1 MVYVAATEGDV
12 APRPG
17 ISLPGKIALGTVAF
31 AAASFAAALIAG
43 FDPATLITADLPPA
57 TGTAVT
63 GSVMSFND
71 RFVPPSPETSVDASA
86 RQLVQSWS
94 SELQTKIQQAKGR
107 LAQKLQSGNSL
118 PQDFRTALID
128 APKDALKPADEP
140 KAVDEPKPVAP
151 AAISIPLPKARPA
164 DARQVDA
171 KLDEPLP
178 PPTAPVVAARTDDR
192 SLLQKL
198 SDFTGKITMASL
210 GSSETGTYHDAPD
223 LTTFGYDKQTAVYDI
238 TAHAVYLPN
247 GIRLEAHS
255 GMGNLMD
262 DPDHVGER
270 MVGATPPATYDLKPR
285 EKLFHGVPALRM
297 NPQDASAALG
307 RSGLLTHPFM
317 LGPRGDSNG
326 CVSIKNYDLFIKAYN
341 DGLFNR
347 LVVLR
352 SLNGNGG
359 GNVTVAHAEQ
369 QS

>member
-1 MVYVAATEGDV
+1 MVYVLATEGEV
-12 APRPG
+12 ASAPG
-17 ISLPGKIALGTVAF
+17 MSMPGKIALAAVAF
-31 AAASFAAALIAG
+31 TAASFAAALIVG
-43 FDPATLITADLPPA
+43 FDPTAWITADLPPS
-57 TGTAVT
+57 TG
-63 GSVMSFND
+63 GVMSFND
-71 RFVPPSPETSVDASA
+71 RFVPPPAEASVDASA
-86 RQLVQSWS
+86 RQLVESWS
-94 SELQTKIQQAKGR
+94 SELETKMRQAKGR
-107 LAQKLQSGNSL
+107 LAQRLLTGNSL
-118 PQDFRTALID
+118 PQDFRTAVTD
-128 APKDALKPADEP
+128 EPKPADEP
-140 KAVDEPKPVAP
+140 KLADELKAVDEPKPVVAP
-151 AAISIPLPKARPA
+151 AAISVPLPKARPA
-164 DARQVDA
+164 DARVVDA
-171 KLDEPLP
+171 KLEEPTQP
-178 PPTAPVVAARTDDR
+178 PPAAPVVAARTDDR
-192 SLLQKL
+192 SLFQKL

-223 LTTFGYDKQTAVYDI
+223 LSSFGYDKQTAVYDI

-255 GMGNLMD
+255 GMGSLMD

-341 DGLFNR
+341 DGLFTR

-352 SLNGNGG
+352 SLNGNG
-359 GNVTVAHAEQ
+359 NVTVAHAEQ

>member
-1 MVYVAATEGDV
+1 M
-12 APRPG
+12 
-17 ISLPGKIALGTVAF
+17 
-31 AAASFAAALIAG
+31 
-43 FDPATLITADLPPA
+43 
-57 TGTAVT
+57 
-63 GSVMSFND
+63 
-71 RFVPPSPETSVDASA
+71 
-86 RQLVQSWS
+86 
-94 SELQTKIQQAKGR
+94 QQAKGR
-107 LAQKLQSGNSL
+107 LAQKLQSENLL
-118 PQDFRTALID
+118 PQDFRTAVI
-128 APKDALKPADEP
+128 
-140 KAVDEPKPVAP
+140 DEPKPSDEPKPAP
-151 AAISIPLPKARPA
+151 AVAINIPLPKARPA
-164 DARQVDA
+164 DARQVDTR
-171 KLDEPLP
+171 LEVPNTP
-178 PPTAPVVAARTDDR
+178 PGASSYARSEDR

-198 SDFTGKITMASL
+198 SDLLPTGGITMASL

-223 LTTFGYDKQTAVYDI
+223 LSTYGYDKQTAVYDL

-262 DPDHVGER
+262 DPEHVGER

-297 NPQDASAALG
+297 TPQDASAALG
-307 RSGLLTHPFM
+307 RSGLLTHSFM

-341 DGLFNR
+341 DGLFTR

-352 SLNGNGG
+352 SLN

>member
-1 MVYVAATEGDV
+1 MVYVAATKGEV
-12 APRPG
+12 ASRQG
-17 ISLPGKIALGTVAF
+17 ISVPGKIAVGVVAC
-31 AAASFAAALIAG
+31 AAACFSAALIAG
-43 FDPATLITADLPPA
+43 FDPTTWISANLPPVSA
-57 TGTAVT
+57 SAPND
-63 GSVMSFND
+63 MSFND
-71 RFVPPSPETSVDASA
+71 RFVPPAPTASVDASA
-86 RQLVQSWS
+86 RQLVESWS
-94 SELQTKIQQAKGR
+94 SELELKMRQARGR
-107 LAQKLQSGNSL
+107 LAQRLLSGSQL
-118 PQDFRTALID
+118 PQDFRTAMI
-128 APKDALKPADEP
+128 
-140 KAVDEPKPVAP
+140 DEPKPVDEAKPVEEPKP
-151 AAISIPLPKARPA
+151 AVAATISVPLPKARPA
-164 DARQVDA
+164 DVHQVDA
-171 KLDEPLP
+171 KLDEPP
-178 PPTAPVVAARTDDR
+178 PPPPEASPAPRPEER

-223 LTTFGYDKQTAVYDI
+223 LSAFGYDKQTAVYDI

-270 MVGATPPATYDLKPR
+270 MVGATPPTTYDLKPR

-297 NPQDASAALG
+297 TPQEASGALG

-341 DGLFNR
+341 DGMFTR
-347 LVVLR
+347 LVVLK
-352 SLNGNGG
+352 SLH

>member
-1 MVYVAATEGDV
+1 MVYVAATKGE
-12 APRPG
+12 AASRAG
-17 ISLPGKIALGTVAF
+17 ISLPGKIAVAVVAC
-31 AAASFAAALIAG
+31 AAASFSAALIAG
-43 FDPATLITADLPPA
+43 FDPTTWITADLPPA
-57 TGTAVT
+57 TGNT
-63 GSVMSFND
+63 MSFND
-71 RFVPPSPETSVDASA
+71 RFVPQQPSASVDASA

-94 SELQTKIQQAKGR
+94 SELELKMQQAKSR
-107 LAQKLQSGNSL
+107 LAQRLQSGNQL
-118 PQDFRTALID
+118 PQDFRTAMID
-128 APKDALKPADEP
+128 APKPVEEAKP
-140 KAVDEPKPVAP
+140 VDEPKPAAP
-151 AAISIPLPKARPA
+151 VAISVPLPKARPS

-171 KLDEPLP
+171 KIEEP
-178 PPTAPVVAARTDDR
+178 PPPPGASSYARADDR
-192 SLLQKL
+192 SLFQKL

-223 LTTFGYDKQTAVYDI
+223 LSTYGYDKQTAVYDI

-262 DPDHVGER
+262 DPDHVGEK

-341 DGLFNR
+341 DGMFTR

-352 SLNGNGG
+352 SLNGNGN
-359 GNVTVAHAEQ
+359 NVTVAHAEQ

>member
-1 MVYVAATEGDV
+1 M
-12 APRPG
+12 
-17 ISLPGKIALGTVAF
+17 SWSGKIALAVVAF
-31 AAASFAAALIAG
+31 GSASVAAALIAG
-43 FDPATLITADLPPA
+43 FNPATLISANLPPA
-57 TGTAVT
+57 TGTVT
-63 GSVMSFND
+63 SFDD
-71 RFVPPSPETSVDASA
+71 RFVPPAPTSSVDASA
-86 RQLVQSWS
+86 RKLVESWS
-94 SELQTKIQQAKGR
+94 SELELKMQQARGR
-107 LAQKLQSGNSL
+107 LAQKLQSGTLL
-118 PQDFRTALID
+118 PQDFRTATID
-128 APKDALKPADEP
+128 TPKPAEEAKP
-140 KAVDEPKPVAP
+140 VDEPKPSAP
-151 AAISIPLPKARPA
+151 AAVSFPLPKARPA
-164 DARQVDA
+164 DVRQVDA
-171 KLDEPLP
+171 KLETQD
-178 PPTAPVVAARTDDR
+178 PPTGATAYAPATQDR

-198 SDFTGKITMASL
+198 SDLIPTGKIMMASL
-210 GSSETGTYHDAPD
+210 GSPETGTFHDGPD
-223 LTTFGYDKQTAVYDI
+223 LSAYGYDKQTAVYDI

-326 CVSIKNYDLFIKAYN
+326 CVSIKNYDLFIKSYN
-341 DGLFNR
+341 EGMFTR

-352 SLNGNGG
+352 SLNGNGN

>member
-1 MVYVAATEGDV
+1 M
-12 APRPG
+12 RQ
-17 ISLPGKIALGTVAF
+17 
-31 AAASFAAALIAG
+31 
-43 FDPATLITADLPPA
+43 
-57 TGTAVT
+57 
-63 GSVMSFND
+63 
-71 RFVPPSPETSVDASA
+71 A
-86 RQLVQSWS
+86 R
-94 SELQTKIQQAKGR
+94 GR
-107 LAQKLQSGNSL
+107 LAQRLLSGNQL
-118 PQDFRTALID
+118 PQDFRTAMI
-128 APKDALKPADEP
+128 
-140 KAVDEPKPVAP
+140 DEPKPVDEPKLADEPKPAAP
-151 AAISIPLPKARPA
+151 AAVSIPLPRSRPA

-171 KLDEPLP
+171 KLDEPTP
-178 PPTAPVVAARTDDR
+178 PPEASSYARSDER

-223 LTTFGYDKQTAVYDI
+223 LSTFGYDKQTAVYDI

-262 DPDHVGER
+262 DPEHVGER
-270 MVGATPPATYDLKPR
+270 MVGATPPTTYDLKPR

-297 NPQDASAALG
+297 TPQDASGALG

-341 DGLFNR
+341 DGMFTR

-352 SLNGNGG
+352 SLNGNG
-359 GNVTVAHAEQ
+359 NVTVAHAEQ